1 MPARILAF
9 ITANFLFWPT
19 LIVVPMSF
27 SSAASLQFPPPGY
40 WLGYYQAFFTS
51 PNWTGPLFNSLT
63 IALMTTVMTLILAT
77 PAAFALVRL
86 SFFGKRAFRL
96 LTLMPLLVP
105 HIVLALAYY
114 IYFGEI
120 GLLQTRLAVSL
131 AHVCLTIPIAVLILT
146 AALQSFDTNLER
158 AAASLGANPLASFR
172 TVTLPVM
179 MPAFL
184 VAAFFTFINS
194 FDESVIG
201 LFISGRDAATLP
213 RQMFNSFSMDADP
226 VIAAASSIL
235 FGAVLAC
242 VGAVAAARLVKSRF
256 GASRSPV

>member
-19 LIVVPMSF
+19 FVVIPMSF
-27 SSAASLQFPPPGY
+27 STAPSLKFPPPGY
-40 WLGYYQAFFTS
+40 WTGYYKAFFS
-51 PNWTGPLFNSLT
+51 DPHWTGPLLNSVI
-63 IALMTTVMTLILAT
+63 IAGSTMVLTLILAT

-86 SFFGKRAFRL
+86 TFFGKRAFRL

-114 IYFGEI
+114 IYFGELR
-120 GLLQTRLAVSL
+120 LLQSRLGVVL
-131 AHVCLTIPIAVLILT
+131 AHVCLNIPVAVLILT

-158 AAASLGANPLASFR
+158 AAASLGAGHLTTFR

-179 MPAFL
+179 RPAFL
-184 VAAFFTFINS
+184 VAAFFTFIHS
-194 FDESVIG
+194 FDESVIS
-201 LFISGRDAATLP
+201 LFISGRDSATLT

-226 VIAAASSIL
+226 VIAAASSVL
-235 FGAVLAC
+235 FGLVLAG
-242 VGAVAAARLVKSRF
+242 VAVAVAVQLMRARLARA
-256 GASRSPV
+256 AS